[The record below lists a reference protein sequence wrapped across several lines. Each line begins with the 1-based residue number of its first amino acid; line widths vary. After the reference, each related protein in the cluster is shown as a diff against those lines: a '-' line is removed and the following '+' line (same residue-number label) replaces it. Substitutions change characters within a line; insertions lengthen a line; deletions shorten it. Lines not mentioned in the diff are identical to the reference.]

1 MNNYPIITKK
11 KVKSN
16 DKIKKIQKEAKK
28 KYGRRK
34 LFGYPKASIPKI
46 IVENGYVDM
55 ANKKSQ
61 AGVKVAELDKLLLA
75 IEENELTGMSGNG
88 FPTYK
93 KLKVAM
99 ESAASNKALI
109 INGAECDP
117 GLIHDAWLIR
127 NRLEDII
134 FASKLIGEMIN
145 ASEVFLAA
153 KLMKNESIEGIS
165 VKNLPNR
172 YPIGA
177 EKILIKEVLGLEMEK
192 KDIPVK
198 KGILVLNVQ
207 TIIMIAEIA
216 KGEFLKGSRYITVA
230 DYTNGEAKVAK
241 VTYDM
246 KTKEVLERVFGK
258 QADKVIYAGGGIMG
272 AHQAK
277 EDERITPLTNF
288 VGYGDKVAY
297 DNASKC
303 KKCGNCSRNCPMGI
317 KVHKVV
323 ENYAKNI
330 NSNMQQYGV
339 QNCINCGTCTYLCQA
354 GKNTMEIVNMYS
366 NK

>member
-1 MNNYPIITKK
+1 MSSYPIITKK
-11 KVKSN
+11 SVKSN

-28 KYGRRK
+28 KYGKRK

-46 IVENGYVDM
+46 IVESGYVDIVD
-55 ANKKSQ
+55 KKVNT
-61 AGVKVAELDKLLLA
+61 GVKINELNKLLVV

-93 KLKVAM
+93 KLKTAM
-99 ESAASNKALI
+99 EVSTSNKVLI

-127 NRLEDII
+127 NRLKDII
-134 FASKLIGEMIN
+134 FGSKLVGEMIN
-145 ASEVFLAA
+145 ASDVFLAA
-153 KLMKNESIEGIS
+153 KLMKNESIEGIN

-177 EKILIKEVLGLEMEK
+177 EKILIKEVLGVEMDK

-207 TIIMIAEIA
+207 TIIMIAEMA
-216 KGEFLKGSRYITVA
+216 KGEFSKGSRYITVA

-246 KTKEVLERVFGK
+246 KSKEVLEKVLGK
-258 QADKVIYAGGGIMG
+258 QTGKVIYAGGGVMG
-272 AHQAK
+272 AHK
-277 EDERITPLTNF
+277 VEEDERITPLTNF
-288 VGYGDKVAY
+288 VGYADKVAY
-297 DNASKC
+297 DNGSKC

-323 ENYAKNI
+323 ADYGKSI

>member
-1 MNNYPIITKK
+1 MISYPIITKK
-11 KVKSN
+11 SVKSN
-16 DKIKKIQKEAKK
+16 GKIKKIQKEAKK
-28 KYGRRK
+28 KYGRRMM
-34 LFGYPKASIPKI
+34 FGYPKVSIPNI
-46 IVENGYVDM
+46 ATGNGYVDM
-55 ANKKSQ
+55 VNKKDNT
-61 AGVKVAELDKLLLA
+61 GTKITELNKLLLA

-88 FPTYK
+88 FSTYK
-93 KLKVAM
+93 KLKAAM
-99 ESAASNKALI
+99 EASTSNKVLI

-134 FASKLIGEMIN
+134 FGSKLVGEMIN
-145 ASEVFLAA
+145 ASEVLLAA
-153 KLMKNESIEGIS
+153 KLMKNEVIEGIK

-172 YPIGA
+172 YPIGE
-177 EKILIKEVLGLEMEK
+177 EKILIKEVLKLEMDKE
-192 KDIPVK
+192 DIPAK

-207 TIIMIAEIA
+207 TIIMIAEVA

-246 KTKEVLERVFGK
+246 KVKEVLEKIWGK
-258 QADKVIYAGGGIMG
+258 QAGKDIYAGGGIMG

-277 EDERITPLTNF
+277 QDERITPLTNF

-323 ENYAKNI
+323 ADYAKNI
-330 NSNMQQYGV
+330 SSNMQQYGV

-354 GKNTMEIVNMYS
+354 GKNTMEIVNMYVS
-366 NK
+366 K

>member
-1 MNNYPIITKK
+1 MSSYPIITKK
-11 KVKSN
+11 GVKSN

-28 KYGRRK
+28 KYGKRK
-34 LFGYPKASIPKI
+34 LFGYPKASIPKVI
-46 IVENGYVDM
+46 MENGYADM
-55 ANKKSQ
+55 IGKKANT
-61 AGVKVAELDKLLLA
+61 GVKINELNKLLLA

-93 KLKVAM
+93 KLKTAM
-99 ESAASNKALI
+99 ESSASNKVLI

-127 NRLEDII
+127 NRLDDII
-134 FASKLIGEMIN
+134 FGSKLVAEMIN

-153 KLMKNESIEGIS
+153 KLMKNELIKDIN

-177 EKILIKEVLGLEMEK
+177 EKILIKEVLGLEMDK

-198 KGILVLNVQ
+198 KGIMVLNVQ
-207 TIIMIAEIA
+207 TIIMIYEIA
-216 KGEFLKGSRYITVA
+216 KGEFSKGSRYITVA
-230 DYTNGEAKVAK
+230 DYTKGEAKIAK
-241 VTYDM
+241 VTYNM
-246 KTKEVLERVFGK
+246 KSKEVLEKVFGK
-258 QADKVIYAGGGIMG
+258 QVGKAIYAGAGIMG
-272 AHQAK
+272 AHEVK

-288 VGYGDKVAY
+288 IGYADKVTY
-297 DNASKC
+297 DNGSKC

-323 ENYAKNI
+323 ADYAKNI